1 MMYKKYLVSTWCIIP
16 TQRMLTVFLN
26 PSQVAPLPCP
36 DPGAAEQPAIFTS
49 FFLMKTDFFVIVVL
63 VLSGGQGK
71 GLKMFQKG
79 LGLPNGESKSV
90 EIDRSE
96 PHPGFV
102 HSLSPTWFRTS

>member
-26 PSQVAPLPCP
+26 PSQVALLHCP

-63 VLSGGQGK
+63 VLSGGQGERIK
-71 GLKMFQKG
+71 NVPERIG
-79 LGLPNGESKSV
+79 V
-90 EIDRSE
+90 
-96 PHPGFV
+96 
-102 HSLSPTWFRTS
+102 T